1 MTTKPADVARDILAD
16 IDGRVDWIPSDVEL
30 VAMARVVLAAEAF
43 MEAHRIYRT
52 DTDMTFG
59 VDRRQYK
66 EMTTTLDALARA
78 LDGEA

>member
-1 MTTKPADVARDILAD
+1 
-16 IDGRVDWIPSDVEL
+16 
-30 VAMARVVLAAEAF
+30 
-43 MEAHRIYRT
+43 
-52 DTDMTFG
+52 MTFG

>member
-1 MTTKPADVARDILAD
+1 MTTKPADVARTPTYE
-16 IDGRVDWIPSDVEL
+16 WSDLECE
-30 VAMARVVLAAEAF
+30 AMARVVLAAEAF